1 VNLDDP
7 ADEPFL
13 PVEGELYWVSTK
25 IFWGG
30 DSKPTRQVVVI
41 EAPSDRITRIAVVT
55 RTTDT
60 SRKGVL
66 HQPMPEIGLT
76 KPGVFADL
84 RSTEKMLWTPRNAR
98 RLGTLAEDVFNEVM
112 RRFG

>member
-1 VNLDDP
+1 VNLHDP

-13 PVEGELYWVSTK
+13 PIEGELYWVRTM

-30 DSKPTRQVVVI
+30 DRKPTRPVVAI
-41 EAPSDRITRIAVVT
+41 EAPSGGMTRIAVVT

-84 RSTEKMLWTPRNAR
+84 RSTERILWTPRNAR
-98 RLGTLAEDVFNEVM
+98 RLGILAEDVFNEVM